1 MLLDL
6 LSKERI
12 STNEKAEDWY
22 EVGKK
27 VGDLLLKDDLVE
39 DRYIDAMIKSL
50 EENGPY
56 IVMAKGVAIFHARP
70 EDGVKET
77 GMSLVTLDSPVEF
90 GHKNNDPVKIAF
102 AFGSINDEQHV
113 EAMSQ
118 LMTVLM
124 EDNSLEEIYNKDN
137 STEVFDYIK
146 QVISNNQ

>member
-6 LSKERI
+6 LAKDRI
-12 STNEKAEDWY
+12 STNVKAEDWY
-22 EVGKK
+22 EVGRK
-27 VGDLLLKDDLVE
+27 VGNLLLKDNLVE

-70 EDGVKET
+70 EDGVKKT

-90 GHKNNDPVKIAF
+90 GHENNDPVQIAF
-102 AFGSINDEQHV
+102 AFGSINDEKHV

-124 EDNSLEEIYNKDN
+124 EEDSVDDIYNLN
-137 STEVFDYIK
+137 TSNEVFEYINQIIK
-146 QVISNNQ
+146 NN

>member
-12 STNEKAEDWY
+12 STNVKAEDWY
-22 EVGKK
+22 EVGRK

>member
-12 STNEKAEDWY
+12 STNVKAEDWY
-22 EVGKK
+22 EVGRK
-27 VGDLLLKDDLVE
+27 VGGLLLKDDLVE

>member
-102 AFGSINDEQHV
+102 AFGSINDEEHV
-113 EAMSQ
+113 AAMSQ

-124 EDNSLEEIYNKDN
+124 EDNSLNKIYNKDTSN
-137 STEVFDYIK
+137 EVFEYIK
-146 QVISNNQ
+146 QVVSDE

>member
-12 STNEKAEDWY
+12 STNVKAKDWY
-22 EVGKK
+22 EVGRK
-27 VGDLLLKDDLVE
+27 VGDLLLRDDLVE

-77 GMSLVTLDSPVEF
+77 GMSLVTLNSPVEF
-90 GHKNNDPVKIAF
+90 GHESNDPVKIAF
-102 AFGSINDEQHV
+102 AFGSINDEKHV

-124 EDNSLEEIYNKDN
+124 EDGSLNKIYNKDTSN
-137 STEVFDYIK
+137 EVFEYIE
-146 QVISNNQ
+146 QVVSNN